1 MTTLDFYSKPGPMT
15 TAGDYIDVLRTLPRD
30 LPGLTRAIHTN
41 QIHEYMLSGYGVTVP
56 EERKRESQLRRLDH
70 MLACMKAR
78 DARPLATPREPAQ
91 RSIGVCRHF
100 TVLLVAALRDQG
112 IPART
117 RVGFGSYFNP
127 GKYEDHWVS
136 EYWNAEQKRWILVD
150 AQLDEVQSSFLK
162 IDFDP
167 LDVPRDRFIVAHDA
181 WQRCRAG
188 EWDAGNFGISIVPLH
203 GLWFIASDLIRDAAA
218 LNGVESLPWDV
229 WGGMPG
235 INVALTPE
243 QLAFFDRLA
252 MVTAAPDEHAKEL
265 RGLYEDER
273 VRMCSVVWNDRT
285 QSNEKVDEPPA
296 GVPLA

>member
-1 MTTLDFYSKPGPMT
+1 MTTLDFYLKPGPMT

-30 LPGLTRAIHTN
+30 LPGLARAIHTN
-41 QIHEYMLSGYGVTVP
+41 QIHEYMLAGYGVTVP
-56 EERKRESQLRRLDH
+56 EERKRESHLRRLDH

-78 DARPLATPREPAQ
+78 DPRPLSVPREPAQ

-127 GKYEDHWVS
+127 GKYEDHWVG
-136 EYWNAEQKRWILVD
+136 EYWNAKEKRWILVD
-150 AQLDEVQSSFLK
+150 AQLDEVQGSFLK

-188 EWDAGNFGISIVPLH
+188 EWDAGNFGISVVPLH
-203 GLWFIASDLIRDAAA
+203 GLWFIAGDLVRDAAA

-229 WGGMPG
+229 WGGMLG
-235 INVALTPE
+235 AQAALSPD

-252 MVTAAPDEHAKEL
+252 VLTAAPDEHAQEL
-265 RGLYEDER
+265 RALYDDER
-273 VRMCSVVWNDRT
+273 LRIGKTVWNDRT
-285 QSNEKVDEPPA
+285 QANEKIDEPPT